1 MNDYFLKFPERKLQ
15 SEGGEET
22 DEEADPELGQEPH
35 GDLPHGVVEGVGLQQ
50 EEVEVEG
57 HVEEVGHEGDLGDG
71 QPEAPG
77 EEVVDDPPVATA
89 ASECDPEQTE
99 APAGLAVSVEQLDL
113 SVSLPGE
120 VWPVHQHQPQCNDG
134 HPYDDVNQ
142 AVDVDSPVLG
152 EVQEVACHNTE
163 EVGLIPAPGGK
174 EELGQNIKM

>member
-77 EEVVDDPPVATA
+77 EEVVDDPPVAPTA
-89 ASECDPEQTE
+89 GECDPEQAET
-99 APAGLAVSVEQLDL
+99 PAGLAGGVVELGFSV
-113 SVSLPGE
+113 VIGGE
-120 VWPVHQHQPQCNDG
+120 VVSPVDQEEAERTG
-134 HPYDDVNQ
+134 
-142 AVDVDSPVLG
+142 DSPEDQVEGRIYVELFVLG
-152 EVQEVACHNTE
+152 
-163 EVGLIPAPGGK
+163 
-174 EELGQNIKM
+174 